1 MVKKSNKRRMNE
13 WHESGRSFPE
23 GVKFYVN
30 GKKLPIKDDFWLD
43 DIADVFVSECKRTR
57 GLEDWIRDYM
67 NSLGDS
73 DFDNGGMMPIDEICY
88 WFAKEL
94 QYDFDDY
101 GDGEFYVDGS
111 GITHGNHGVR
121 VEIFDG
127 EEVTES
133 MHRARRT
140 AKRPVREGYALDQSE
155 LIEDMYHA
163 KQQCEEILEKLN
175 EFISDLEYEDVNVY
189 SKSNAE
195 SLYYGSRNTVQ
206 SLENAGVSL
215 SDLVKSFDRAKRF
228 QLGK

>member
-121 VEIFDG
+121 VEIFDD

-133 MHRARRT
+133 THRTRRT
-140 AKRPVREGYALDQSE
+140 AKRPMVESKRDD
-155 LIEDMYHA
+155 IEYYVGILNDMYGIDESSPEFLSLDSAYGKIRLVYEKRSTGSVHA
-163 KQQCEEILEKLN
+163 ITGYMQASAL
-175 EFISDLEYEDVNVY
+175 YEAVLGMV
-189 SKSNAE
+189 E
-195 SLYYGSRNTVQ
+195 L
-206 SLENAGVSL
+206 
-215 SDLVKSFDRAKRF
+215 KRL
-228 QLGK
+228 LG